1 MNTVETVYTVSMNP
15 ALAVVALASI
25 LLVCGALLYAL
36 RTGKLS
42 GDVLATGTAMLEGVH
57 DAAKALAKATG
68 NPAINAASFIFKA
81 TAEAAHAAEQMHRT
95 GEIGA
100 DERNA
105 KAKEIAE
112 NLLELAGIDV
122 TEDRK
127 AAIAVLLEA
136 ECDVM
141 GHALVVNTVLEE
153 KNAEAKVDLEV
164 TNWTLSQLLD
174 FAKMNGFVLPT
185 NMPADEESA
194 KAFLIECMFGPEEA
208 EEEEADAPSED
219 DASAGNEA

>member
-1 MNTVETVYTVSMNP
+1 MNTIETVYTVSTNP
-15 ALAVVALASI
+15 LLAVAALIAI
-25 LLVCGALLYAL
+25 LLVCGALIYAL

-42 GDVLATGTAMLEGVH
+42 SDVLSTGTAMLEGVH

-68 NPAINAASFIFKA
+68 NPAISAASYIFKA

-100 DERNA
+100 DDRNA
-105 KAKEIAE
+105 KAKEIAAS
-112 NLLELAGIDV
+112 LLELAGIEV
-122 TEDRK
+122 TDDRK

-141 GHALVVNTVLEE
+141 GHALVVDTVLEE
-153 KNAEAKVDLEV
+153 KITEAKVDLEV

-174 FAKMNGFVLPT
+174 FAKMNGFVLPQ

-208 EEEEADAPSED
+208 EEEEAESVSD
-219 DASAGNEA
+219 NEF

>member
-1 MNTVETVYTVSMNP
+1 MNTIETVYTVSTNP
-15 ALAVVALASI
+15 LLAVAALIAI
-25 LLVCGALLYAL
+25 LLVCGALIYAL

-42 GDVLATGTAMLEGVH
+42 SDVLSTGTAMLEGVH

-68 NPAINAASFIFKA
+68 NPAISAASYIFKA

-100 DERNA
+100 DDRNA
-105 KAKEIAE
+105 KAKEIAAS
-112 NLLELAGIDV
+112 LLELAGIEV
-122 TEDRK
+122 TDDRK

-141 GHALVVNTVLEE
+141 GHALVVDTVLEE
-153 KNAEAKVDLEV
+153 KIAEAKVDLEV

-174 FAKMNGFVLPT
+174 FAKMNGFVLPQ

-208 EEEEADAPSED
+208 EEAEADTV
-219 DASAGNEA
+219 SADEN

>member
-1 MNTVETVYTVSMNP
+1 MNTIETVYTVSTNP
-15 ALAVVALASI
+15 LLAVAALIAI
-25 LLVCGALLYAL
+25 LLVCGALIYAL

-42 GDVLATGTAMLEGVH
+42 SDVLATGTAMLEGVH

-68 NPAINAASFIFKA
+68 NPAISAASYIFKA

-100 DERNA
+100 DDRNA
-105 KAKEIAE
+105 KAKEIAAS
-112 NLLELAGIDV
+112 LLELAGIEV
-122 TEDRK
+122 TDDRK

-141 GHALVVNTVLEE
+141 GHALVVDTVLEE
-153 KNAEAKVDLEV
+153 KIAEAKVDLEV

-174 FAKMNGFVLPT
+174 FAKMNGFVLPQ

-208 EEEEADAPSED
+208 EEAEADTV
-219 DASAGNEA
+219 SADEN